1 MTFHKGRATMR
12 RTLLRLVGL
21 SVVVAMILGC
31 SATKADAEKKDE
43 AKKADD
49 KKADDNKDEGE
60 GLHGGVLF
68 APGGKHVYHLELK
81 LEKDK
86 PAYLYLL
93 DSKAKK
99 HVATTTKMF
108 VLTIKGEKGVKV
120 EFKADPQKGDPEG
133 ESSRFSAAAGKVPEK
148 PDLEKVEISGE
159 IKGKQYH
166 FTLDK
171 D

>member
-1 MTFHKGRATMR
+1 MR
-12 RTLLRLVGL
+12 RKLLRLIGL
-21 SVVVAMILGC
+21 ALAVIVVLGW
-31 SATKADAEKKDE
+31 SATTARG
-43 AKKADD
+43 D
-49 KKADDNKDEGE
+49 KKDEGE
-60 GLHGGVLF
+60 APHGGVLF

-86 PAYLYLL
+86 PAYLYLW
-93 DSKAKK
+93 DSKVKK
-99 HVATTTKMF
+99 PVSTTTKAF
-108 VLTIKGEKGVKV
+108 VLTIKGEKAVKV
-120 EFKADPQKGDPEG
+120 EFKAEPQKGDPEG
-133 ESSRFSAAAGKVPEK
+133 SSSRFSAAAGKVPEK